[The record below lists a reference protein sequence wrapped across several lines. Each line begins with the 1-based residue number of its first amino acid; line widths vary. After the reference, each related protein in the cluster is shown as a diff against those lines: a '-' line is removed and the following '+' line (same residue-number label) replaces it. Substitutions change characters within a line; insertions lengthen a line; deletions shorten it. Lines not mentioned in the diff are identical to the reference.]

1 MNMDGIHTSKLVG
14 ILKLVVLYLGMQAMM
29 NSSGVNCIIAMSVV
43 YSDLFDT
50 NPRNRT
56 AE

>member
-1 MNMDGIHTSKLVG
+1 MNVEGIHTSKLVG

-50 NPRNRT
+50 NPRDRT
-56 AE
+56 AD